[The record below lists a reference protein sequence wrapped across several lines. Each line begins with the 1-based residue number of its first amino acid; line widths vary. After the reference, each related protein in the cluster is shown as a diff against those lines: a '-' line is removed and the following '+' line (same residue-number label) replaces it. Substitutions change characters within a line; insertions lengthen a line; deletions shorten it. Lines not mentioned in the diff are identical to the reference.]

1 MRTQY
6 FKGVPSTET
15 VWLQVLKQDTDIV
28 LYVVTSD
35 KLRQWYKLYSVADNK
50 ATYTKHKAQDPRELD
65 KYIKY

>member
-1 MRTQY
+1 MRTQS

-35 KLRQWYKLYSVADNK
+35 KLRQWYKLYSVVDNK
-50 ATYTKHKAQDPRELD
+50 AIYTKHKARDPRELD